1 MLVWLQAA
9 GMFHEG
15 YSGGDLMGGHTAGPK
30 LPRHP
35 EPLLCAYRPLLIS
48 FILLNAD
55 TPCSQARRAAL
66 SGATE
71 GSHCGVVTRG
81 HRLSAWLALS
91 NDRGIRPHEEGLLP
105 EVLSVPQC

>member
-1 MLVWLQAA
+1 
-9 GMFHEG
+9 
-15 YSGGDLMGGHTAGPK
+15 MGGHTAGPK

-35 EPLLCAYRPLLIS
+35 EPLLYTCHPLLIS
-48 FILLNAD
+48 FIPLNAD
-55 TPCSQARRAAL
+55 SPRSQARRVAL

-71 GSHCGVVTRG
+71 GSHCGFVTHG

-105 EVLSVPQC
+105 EVLSMSQC